1 VDYQNQVGER
11 TLESNQV
18 ARAIVDTAVARLA
31 ADTLLLDV
39 RGLTL
44 IADYFVI
51 CTGSTER
58 QVNAIV
64 ESIRTTLK
72 EQGVRSNRVEGSGS
86 SGWMLLDYS
95 DVIVHAMTPAVRELY
110 DLEGLWKEAKTVI
123 RIE

>member
-1 VDYQNQVGER
+1 
-11 TLESNQV
+11 
-18 ARAIVDTAVARLA
+18 VDTAVARLA

-51 CTGSTER
+51 CTGGTER
-58 QVNAIV
+58 QINAIV
-64 ESIRTTLK
+64 ESIREDLK
-72 EQGVRSNRVEGSGS
+72 EQGVRALRVEGDSS

-95 DVIVHAMTPAVRELY
+95 DVIVHVMTPAVRELY
-110 DLEGLWKEAKTVI
+110 NLEGLWKEAKTVI